1 MATLEAD
8 YDLLVS
14 DYDVLADKYDALI
27 AAVKP
32 IRTVQKRT
40 IEIQSLKHSQDVV
53 ALHGAID

>member
-27 AAVKP
+27 AVVKP
-32 IRTVQKRT
+32 IRIVQKRAT
-40 IEIQSLKHSQDVV
+40 EV
-53 ALHGAID
+53 